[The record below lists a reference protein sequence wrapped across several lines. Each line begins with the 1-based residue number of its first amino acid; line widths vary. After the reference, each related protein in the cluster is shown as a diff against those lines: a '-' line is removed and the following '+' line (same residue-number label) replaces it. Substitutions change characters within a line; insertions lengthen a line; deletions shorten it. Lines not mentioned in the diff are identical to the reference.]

1 MNRSFRSLLMLSA
14 LISLGSA
21 GAAWSA
27 GGGGGGGGEMPSAS
41 APTYDPAAEYAKG
54 IKALKAGD
62 FKSAA
67 RAFARV
73 TEVVPT
79 NGEAWRLLGLSRA
92 GTEDWKGA
100 KRAYEKA
107 VRYDP
112 ENIDA
117 HRGLG
122 VALGSLKDAKAAG
135 ELDWL
140 KSKAQACGTCS
151 DAGKLKDAADAVG
164 AAMGMAPRAALS
176 AAPMLFSGPA
186 AGDAAYVQA
195 VSLINDH
202 RYDDALKS
210 LDQAREAFGPHP
222 DILTYQGYTW
232 RKKGAF
238 DQAERSYRQALAIA
252 PNHRGASEYYGEL
265 KVERGDMAGAKLMLA
280 KLETICTYGC
290 AEAEELRRWIDAGHE
305 PGR

>member
-1 MNRSFRSLLMLSA
+1 MNRPFRSVLMLSA

-27 GGGGGGGGEMPSAS
+27 GGGGGGGGEMPSSS

-54 IKALKAGD
+54 IVALKASD
-62 FKSAA
+62 FKSAS
-67 RAFARV
+67 RAFGHV

-79 NGEAWRLLGLSRA
+79 NAEAWRLLGMARA
-92 GTEDWKGA
+92 GSEDWKAA

-122 VALGSLKDAKAAG
+122 VALGSLKDGKAAG

-151 DAGKLKDAADAVG
+151 DAGKLKEAAGAVG
-164 AAMGMAPRAALS
+164 TAMGMAPSAALTPV
-176 AAPMLFSGPA
+176 PMLFSGPA

-202 RYDDALKS
+202 RYDAALVQ

-238 DQAERSYRQALAIA
+238 DRAEAYYRQALAIA
-252 PNHRGASEYYGEL
+252 PNHRGATEYYGEL
-265 KVERGDMAGAKLMLA
+265 KVERGDLSGAKQMLA